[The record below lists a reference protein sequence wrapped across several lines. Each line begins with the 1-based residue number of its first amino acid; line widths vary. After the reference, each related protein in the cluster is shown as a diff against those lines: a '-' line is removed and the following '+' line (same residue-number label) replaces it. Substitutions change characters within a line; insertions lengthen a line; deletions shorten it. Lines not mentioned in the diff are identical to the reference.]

1 MFFFSYGARQ
11 ACQHE
16 LRSPLPQPVA
26 GWVAPIEHFQP
37 CLHVSMSALFHP
49 SHGTRT
55 LTPLEPRPSLGLA
68 PLPLRTLSP
77 QWCGPT
83 SFLLGPEEATIDAS
97 VKNAA
102 DFTSSSWSA
111 RIFEQCP
118 VSALHTNQVQ
128 IHTSSE
134 TMKID
139 MIFDKRLQRR
149 KEQQHTQKITHPL
162 LTLETLGHHNHH
174 R

>member
-1 MFFFSYGARQ
+1 MSFGPCFSFPMVLGRLASMSCARLF
-11 ACQHE
+11 HN
-16 LRSPLPQPVA
+16 LFA

-128 IHTSSE
+128 IQT
-134 TMKID
+134 
-139 MIFDKRLQRR
+139 
-149 KEQQHTQKITHPL
+149 
-162 LTLETLGHHNHH
+162 
-174 R
+174 